1 MTVRRGAAAR
11 RLRHLARAAASQQLA
26 WSGLSLTD
34 EAGGGLDEAS
44 VEGLRHAV
52 DAAVAAEDYR
62 QAAELQQTLTTLAGA
77 PVTLSDCLEPTTA
90 DERAAFFWENGFLC
104 IPQAFAGAA
113 LQRQQQAWLAAQ
125 APHRAAWL
133 EATQQGEEVKRSQ
146 GQRADLFFDIPTDPR
161 WWSEE
166 LWRTRRPGTA
176 GRQLFFELDPAF
188 VDIIDAAPLLEVL
201 ERVVGPDVECTG
213 VQARS
218 VPPAPH
224 AGQAYTR

>member
-1 MTVRRGAAAR
+1 MNPEAREIEKEAAQR
-11 RLRHLARAAASQQLA
+11 RAAENTIKAKRRADAERKRIARDRALV
-26 WSGLSLTD
+26 D
-34 EAGGGLDEAS
+34 KYEAEK
-44 VEGLRHAV
+44 R
-52 DAAVAAEDYR
+52 
-62 QAAELQQTLTTLAGA
+62 
-77 PVTLSDCLEPTTA
+77 
-90 DERAAFFWENGFLC
+90 
-104 IPQAFAGAA
+104 
-113 LQRQQQAWLAAQ
+113 AWLAAQ

>member
-1 MTVRRGAAAR
+1 MNRDQRNSQRIVKAAPER
-11 RLRHLARAAASQQLA
+11 RAAPERGMPPS
-26 WSGLSLTD
+26 
-34 EAGGGLDEAS
+34 
-44 VEGLRHAV
+44 
-52 DAAVAAEDYR
+52 
-62 QAAELQQTLTTLAGA
+62 
-77 PVTLSDCLEPTTA
+77 
-90 DERAAFFWENGFLC
+90 RAAG
-104 IPQAFAGAA
+104 QQRAA
-113 LQRQQQAWLAAQ
+113 QQ